1 MSLSRVPCEDPEPHG
16 HCVSPIAYRDD
27 GEGPVRV
34 VAEGGD
40 EAVVHPELVAENRKV
55 GTRLREL
62 APAVSQPGGG
72 IRGGSIPQKQE
83 S

>member
-40 EAVVHPELVAENRKV
+40 EAVVHPELVAV
-55 GTRLREL
+55 GTDMVKKLGPRLRRL
-62 APAVSQPGGG
+62 ALVAPTRDHAT
-72 IRGGSIPQKQE
+72 
-83 S
+83 